1 MALVQEMAV
10 KIDQGFLGAILALFT
25 PATDPQ
31 ADRQKVGRCC
41 KFNSANPSA
50 HIGLMSTMFVFQS
63 QLLERD
69 LQLLQTELMEASLT
83 DTSGLSFFEHFHISP
98 IKVTRCSVFTLLL

>member
-31 ADRQKVGRCC
+31 ADK
-41 KFNSANPSA
+41 
-50 HIGLMSTMFVFQS
+50 L
-63 QLLERD
+63 
-69 LQLLQTELMEASLT
+69 
-83 DTSGLSFFEHFHISP
+83 
-98 IKVTRCSVFTLLL
+98 KVTTPLPQTASAELCC